1 MRYLQLA
8 LALTVLAAPGGA
20 QPPAAG
26 PELDTQL
33 SFETDHTGNRPRGW
47 GGGPPGTISVDSQTV
62 HGGRWSARLE
72 RTATSPDG
80 FSTMTKA
87 LPVDFAGTTV
97 EWRGFLR
104 SDTVSEFFGLWLRQD
119 GAAGVLAFDNMQQR
133 QLKGT
138 TGWTEYSITLPVHA
152 EARQLAFGVL
162 TAGTGTVWAD
172 DLQLLVDGK
181 PIWQAAKRP
190 PVVTALDQD
199 HQFDHG
205 SGIAVA
211 RLSAVQIENLAL
223 AGRVWGFLKYH
234 HPVVV
239 SGKHHWDYELFR
251 LLPTVLAAGSRDAGQ
266 VVLRDWVR
274 ALGSLAPCNPCV
286 ALHDDNLQMKPA
298 LDWIRQD
305 AVVGRELAASLAAVY
320 QARPGGRQFFVSLTP
335 NVGNPVF
342 DHEPPY
348 AGVTFPDAGY
358 QLLALY
364 RLWNIV
370 EYWFPNRGILD
381 HDWSAV
387 LTEFIPRMALAKD
400 QDSYQLETL
409 AFIARITDTHAN
421 LWSAPPGLRPPAGD
435 CQLPL
440 TIRFIENRAVVT
452 GTSADAGSAAGF
464 QVGDEIE
471 RIDGVAVEAL
481 VARWSPF
488 YPASNDA
495 ARRRDIARAL
505 TKGACA
511 PLRATVRRAS
521 GAAEVTAERRPI
533 ASLNLPRVVTHDK
546 PGDTFRLLSDDVA
559 YLKLS
564 SVQADSA
571 AEYVTRAGKTKGLVI
586 DIRNYPSS
594 FVVFALGGLLVTQ
607 PTPFA
612 RFTIADLDN
621 PGAFRWSQEPV
632 SLMPA
637 APHYPGKVVI
647 LVDEVSLSQAEYTAM
662 AFRAAPQSIVVG
674 STTAGADGNVSAI
687 PLPGGL
693 GTMISGIGVFYPDK
707 RPTQRV
713 GIVPDVEVKPTLAGI
728 RAGRDE
734 VLEAAIRHILG
745 PAVPAAEIEKLSR
758 P

>member
-1 MRYLQLA
+1 MRYVRLA
-8 LALTVLAAPGGA
+8 LALTVLTAPVGA
-20 QPPAAG
+20 QPPTAG
-26 PELDTQL
+26 PELETQFN
-33 SFETDHTGNRPRGW
+33 FETEHPGNTPRGW
-47 GGGPPGTISVDSQTV
+47 GGGPPGTIFIDGQIV

-72 RTATSPDG
+72 RTASSPDG
-80 FSTMTKA
+80 FSTMTSA

-104 SDTVSEFFGLWLRQD
+104 SDSVSDFFGLWLRQD
-119 GAAGVLAFDNMQQR
+119 GDTGSLAFDNMQKR

-138 TGWTEYSITLPVHA
+138 TGWAEYSITLPLHP
-152 EARQLAFGVL
+152 EARQLVFGVL
-162 TAGTGTVWAD
+162 TSGTGTVWVD
-172 DLQLLVDGK
+172 DLQLLADGK
-181 PIWQAAKRP
+181 PIWQAPKRP
-190 PVVTALDQD
+190 PTVTVLDQD
-199 HQFDHG
+199 HQFDNG
-205 SGIAVA
+205 SGIDVA

-234 HPVVV
+234 HPGVVG
-239 SGKHHWDYELFR
+239 GKYHWDYELFR
-251 LLPTVLAAGSRDAGQ
+251 LLPKVLAAESREAGQ
-266 VVLRDWVR
+266 AVLRDWAR
-274 ALGSLAPCNPCV
+274 ALGTIAPCNPCV
-286 ALHDDNLQMKPA
+286 AFRDDNLHMKPD

-305 AVVGRELAASLAAVY
+305 AVVGPELAALLASVY
-320 QARPGGRQFFVSLTP
+320 QARPGGKQFFVSLTAG
-335 NVGNPVF
+335 VGNPAF

-348 AGVTFPDAGY
+348 AGLKFPDAGY

-370 EYWFPNRGILD
+370 EYWYPNRGILD
-381 HDWSAV
+381 QNWSAV

-400 QDSYQLETL
+400 KDSYQLETIAL
-409 AFIARITDTHAN
+409 IARITDTHAN

-452 GTSADAGSAAGF
+452 GNAAAAGAATGF

-471 RIDGVAVEAL
+471 RIDDVAVDAL

-495 ARRRDIARAL
+495 ARRRDIARSL
-505 TKGACA
+505 TKGACTTV
-511 PLRATVRRAS
+511 RATVRRAS
-521 GAAEVTAERRPI
+521 GAAEVTAERQPL
-533 ASLNLPRVVTHDK
+533 ASLNLARVVTHDR
-546 PGDTFRLLSDDVA
+546 PGDTFQLLADDVA

-564 SVQADSA
+564 SVQADRA
-571 AEYVTRAGKTKGLVI
+571 ADYITRAGNTKGLVI

-621 PGAFRWSQEPV
+621 PGAFRWNGEPV

-637 APHYPGKVVI
+637 KPHYPGRVVI
-647 LVDEVSLSQAEYTAM
+647 LIDEVSQSQAEYTAM

-674 STTAGADGNVSAI
+674 STTAGADGNVTAI

-693 GTMISGIGVFYPDK
+693 RTMISGIGVFYPDK

-713 GIVPDVEVKPTLAGI
+713 GIVPDVEVKPTIAGI

-734 VLEAAIRHILG
+734 VLEEGLRQIR
-745 PAVPAAEIEKLSR
+745 R
-758 P
+758 R